1 MVRSEPGCAYILSSI
16 LLIFSAFPSSLSSVL
31 FIYST
36 FALLPIKIYAKP
48 ISTIKISRSNPL
60 GIDWSPAPPPENG
73 PPLSAGAS
81 RNKELLPAQIG
92 GIVGAYLF
100 SLCIVGILIITLG
113 RRLRRQVE
121 LDARA
126 LEVELVDSA
135 YGGIHTGS
143 SGPTPLTPANLRNFS
158 WPSPDKKYFAPG
170 INPDPSAFVFPPIHQ
185 SYTNSYVYPT
195 QRHHSIHQ
203 SIYSHQS
210 NPSID
215 NKVVEADREMMNRNL
230 EDLYAHVMEQEEA
243 KAAGMD
249 VRSMPPPKVP
259 GEVSATALQQA
270 QPQSKK
276 FGKHKLSEINTNDNI
291 STKTHSRASSI
302 ISALT
307 SPRSAP
313 KSPKSPR
320 RKGIRGLR
328 ISSPMATPHST
339 TFSHAASDEEPL
351 TPREY
356 VHRAPPPI
364 PKNQVPYGSTSAN
377 GESPTRSIAETL
389 ETISPVS
396 PQRSL
401 PSLNTRNLA
410 ISLKSEMDTAS
421 PQSATDDRTRTMF
434 SRPLRATPS
443 KISLPHNL
451 KTSNGSSASP
461 DSPSSSTAIGST
473 STNNTQTASA
483 VNPTRS
489 LPFRE
494 QFQQNMLSPNLP
506 TKMTVLERVPRDYG
520 QKTGGLRTGGLKT
533 PFSGGAVPYSP
544 YQPFTPMMPI
554 TPRLVTKED
563 RKKMK
568 KAMPRTPVVELI
580 KSEEEI
586 WDSGY

>member
-1 MVRSEPGCAYILSSI
+1 MLRGESDRINIPSSI
-16 LLIFSAFPSSLSSVL
+16 LLICPTSASLSSFL
-31 FIYST
+31 YIFSA
-36 FALLPIKIYAKP
+36 FALLPIKVFANPVSARKL
-48 ISTIKISRSNPL
+48 SRSNPL
-60 GIDWSPAPPPENG
+60 GIDWSPAPPPEDG

-81 RNKELLPAQIG
+81 RNKALLPAQIG
-92 GIVGAYLF
+92 GIIGAYLF
-100 SLCIVGILIITLG
+100 SLCIVGILIIALG
-113 RRLRRQVE
+113 KRLRRQVE
-121 LDARA
+121 LEARA
-126 LEVELVDSA
+126 LEVELVDSTFA
-135 YGGIHTGS
+135 GVYTGS
-143 SGPTPLTPANLRNFS
+143 SGPTPISPSNLRNFS
-158 WPSPDKKYFAPG
+158 WPSPDRKYFAPA
-170 INPDPSAFVFPPIHQ
+170 INPDPNAFVFPSIQ
-185 SYTNSYVYPT
+185 ESYPNPYIYPT
-195 QRHHSIHQ
+195 QRHHSIQQ

-210 NPSID
+210 QPSID
-215 NKVVEADREMMNRNL
+215 NKIVEADREMMNRNL

-249 VRSMPPPKVP
+249 VRNMPPPKVP
-259 GEVSATALQQA
+259 GGVSEVAPHHQV
-270 QPQSKK
+270 QPSSRKLA
-276 FGKHKLSEINTNDNI
+276 KHKPSEINTNDDK

-307 SPRSAP
+307 SPRSVP

-328 ISSPMATPHST
+328 ISSPIATPHST

-364 PKNQVPYGSTSAN
+364 PRNQAPYGYTSSN

-389 ETISPVS
+389 DTISPVS
-396 PQRSL
+396 PQQKL
-401 PSLNTRNLA
+401 PSLNTRNLQ
-410 ISLKSEMDTAS
+410 ISLKSEPNTAS
-421 PQSATDDRTRTMF
+421 PQSAEERTKTMF
-434 SRPLRATPS
+434 SRPLRAAPS
-443 KISLPHNL
+443 KNSLLHKPQ
-451 KTSNGSSASP
+451 TSNGSSASP

-473 STNNTQTASA
+473 STYQTASNTSSA
-483 VNPTRS
+483 PTRS

-506 TKMTVLERVPRDYG
+506 TKTTILERVPRDNG

-533 PFSGGAVPYSP
+533 PFSGGTVPYSP

-568 KAMPRTPVVELI
+568 RAMPKTPVVEMI
-580 KSEEEI
+580 KSEEDI

>member
-1 MVRSEPGCAYILSSI
+1 MVQSESGCAYILSILSI
-16 LLIFSAFPSSLSSVL
+16 SSPIRLICSAFPSPLLSLL

-36 FALLPIKIYAKP
+36 FALLPIKVLAKP
-48 ISTIKISRSNPL
+48 ISATQVPRSNPL

-73 PPLSAGAS
+73 PPFSAAAS

-100 SLCIVGILIITLG
+100 SLCVVGILIITLG
-113 RRLRRQVE
+113 RRLRRQLE

-126 LEVELVDSA
+126 LEVELVDAA
-135 YGGIHTGS
+135 YGGINTGS

-170 INPDPSAFVFPPIHQ
+170 INPDPSAFVFPPIHT
-185 SYTNSYVYPT
+185 SYETSYVYPT
-195 QRHHSIHQ
+195 QRQHSIHQ
-203 SIYSHQS
+203 SVYSHQS
-210 NPSID
+210 NLSID

-243 KAAGMD
+243 KAAGVD

-259 GEVSATALQQA
+259 GEVSATALQK
-270 QPQSKK
+270 PQSKK
-276 FGKHKLSEINTNDNI
+276 FGQHKPSEINTNDNI

-364 PKNQVPYGSTSAN
+364 PKNQLPYGSTSAN

-401 PSLNTRNLA
+401 PSLNTRNLQ
-410 ISLKSEMDTAS
+410 ISLKSEMNTAS
-421 PQSATDDRTRTMF
+421 PQSATSDRTRTMF
-434 SRPLRATPS
+434 SRPLRSTSSKLSLPNNP
-443 KISLPHNL
+443 KISN
-451 KTSNGSSASP
+451 SSSTSP
-461 DSPSSSTAIGST
+461 DSPSSSTVIGST
-473 STNNTQTASA
+473 STNNTQTTSA

-494 QFQQNMLSPNLP
+494 QFQQNMLSPTLP
-506 TKMTVLERVPRDYG
+506 TKMTVLERVPRDNG
-520 QKTGGLRTGGLKT
+520 QKTGGLKT
-533 PFSGGAVPYSP
+533 PFSGGTVPYSP